1 MYLFKINCSLMRS
14 HRVPEMHTLH
24 AQFLLGRGV
33 PSARG
38 PQGGF
43 LRVVPSRHCQQ
54 ASRYKTGRR
63 GPWSLSMTL
72 GSIPGT

>member
-14 HRVPEMHTLH
+14 HRAPEMHTLH

-43 LRVVPSRHCQQ
+43 LRVVHSQHCQQ
-54 ASRYKTGRR
+54 ASRCKTGRH
-63 GPWSLSMTL
+63 GPWSLSITL
-72 GSIPGT
+72 GGIPDT